1 MGSLVGG
8 PGSPSGARQGARRAL
23 EGFGAT
29 RAWEFLLDEANDVSL
44 CESIFGGLFFYVNIH
59 I

>member
-1 MGSLVGG
+1 MGG
-8 PGSPSGARQGARRAL
+8 PGSPSGARQGAKRAL